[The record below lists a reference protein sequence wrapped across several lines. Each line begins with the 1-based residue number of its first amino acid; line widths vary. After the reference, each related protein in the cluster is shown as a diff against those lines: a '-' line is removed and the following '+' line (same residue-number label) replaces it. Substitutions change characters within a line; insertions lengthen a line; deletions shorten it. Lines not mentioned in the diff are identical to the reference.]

1 MNKNKKIRIVI
12 VEDSFSYREL
22 LATIFQSTPDME
34 VVGKA
39 RDGLEGIDLAVR
51 LKPNIVTM
59 DIHMPNMD
67 GFEATRQIMTKQP
80 CPIIMISASFD
91 PSQRHLTFEA
101 LRAGALS
108 IIDKPTLFAPP
119 QDLEKIVTQVRLM
132 SEVKVIRRWNSS
144 PTMPTKTDTLPIT
157 APSTQANNPR
167 IVAIAASTGGPGL
180 LARILTKLPAN
191 FPVPVLIVQHITPGF
206 GVGLAEWLNQQTPLD
221 VVVATEGLYP
231 KRRQVVIAPDDHHM
245 EINRQGKLTL
255 HQSPPLYGVR
265 PSADYMFKSMAKI
278 YGRRAIGVILT
289 GMGQDGAEGL
299 LDMYKAG
306 AHTIAQDKESS
317 VVFGM
322 PAVAIELG
330 AVIQILPDTQIA
342 TTLNSLC
349 PPIS

>member
-1 MNKNKKIRIVI
+1 MNKKIRVLI

-39 RDGLEGIDLAVR
+39 RDGLEGIDLAMR
-51 LKPNIVTM
+51 LKPDIVTM

-119 QDLEKIVTQVRLM
+119 QELEKMVTQVRLM
-132 SEVKVIRRWNSS
+132 SEVKVVRRWSS
-144 PTMPTKTDTLPIT
+144 STITPTQTVHTPVS
-157 APSTQANNPR
+157 APPVQAIKPR

-180 LARILTKLPAN
+180 LARILAKLPAN
-191 FPVPVLIVQHITPGF
+191 FPVSVLIVQHITPGF
-206 GVGLAEWLNQQTPLD
+206 GIGLVEWLNQQTPLD
-221 VVVATEGLYP
+221 VVIATEGHYP
-231 KRRQVVIAPDDHHM
+231 KRGQVVVAPDEYHL
-245 EINRQGKLTL
+245 ELNGQGRLTL
-255 HQSPPLYGVR
+255 HQAPPLHGVR
-265 PSADYMFKSMAKI
+265 PAADYTFKSVAKY
-278 YGRRAIGVILT
+278 YGRRAVGVILT
-289 GMGQDGAEGL
+289 GMGRDGAEGL
-299 LDMYKAG
+299 LEMHNAG

-330 AVIQILPDTQIA
+330 AVIQVLPDTKIA

-349 PPIS
+349 RPEK